1 MDILSDV
8 VGNGRIWPA
17 VQAFPLMLTAGLIG
31 LLIRTSLSQV
41 GQRWAATYHH
51 TMTYILLPVTTF
63 VITRVIAGNISLS
76 LGMIG
81 ALSIVR
87 FRNPVR
93 NPFELVI
100 FFALVTT
107 GIAVSAE
114 PALGILLGIFFVLTI
129 YCVSAYERVATKAS
143 RRPFSLSF
151 AEGELVNTILIRS
164 IGRIRLLDEASSLTS
179 RLDDKSNNECSYL
192 LSFRTRTE
200 LIEME
205 SSLETFSSQM
215 LSSETRLAQP
225 PS

>member
-1 MDILSDV
+1 MDTLSDII
-8 VGNGRIWPA
+8 GNGRIWPA
-17 VQAFPLMLTAGLIG
+17 VSALPLMLTAGLIG
-31 LLIRTSLSQV
+31 LLVRTSLSQV
-41 GQRWAATYHH
+41 GQRWATTYHH

-107 GIAVSAE
+107 GIAVSVE
-114 PALGILLGIFFVLTI
+114 PALGILLGVFFVITI
-129 YCVSAYERVATKAS
+129 YSVSIYEHLSTKAK

-151 AEGELVNTILIRS
+151 AEGELVNTILVRS
-164 IGRIRLLDEASSLTS
+164 SGRIPLLDEASGLTS
-179 RLDDKSNNECSYL
+179 RLDDKTSNECSYL
-192 LSFRTRTE
+192 LSFRTRRE
-200 LIEME
+200 LEEME
-205 SSLETFSSQM
+205 ESLDYFSSQV
-215 LSSETRLAQP
+215 LSSETRIGQP

>member
-1 MDILSDV
+1 MDILSDII
-8 VGNGRIWPA
+8 GNGRIWPA
-17 VQAFPLMLTAGLIG
+17 ISAFPLMLTAGLIG

-114 PALGILLGIFFVLTI
+114 PVLGILLGLFFVLTV
-129 YCVSAYERVATKAS
+129 YTVSIYERLATKAK
-143 RRPFSLSF
+143 RNPFALSF
-151 AEGELVNTILIRS
+151 AEGEQINTILVRS
-164 IGRIRLLDEASSLTS
+164 QGRIQLLDEATGLTS
-179 RLDDKSNNECSYL
+179 RLDDRSSNECSYL
-192 LSFRTRTE
+192 LSYRTRRELEEMEASLEHFRT
-200 LIEME
+200 
-205 SSLETFSSQM
+205 QV
-215 LSSETRLAQP
+215 LSSETRLGQP

>member
-1 MDILSDV
+1 
-8 VGNGRIWPA
+8 
-17 VQAFPLMLTAGLIG
+17 MLTAGLIG

-114 PALGILLGIFFVLTI
+114 PVLGILLGLFFVLTV
-129 YCVSAYERVATKAS
+129 YTVSIYERLATKAK
-143 RRPFSLSF
+143 RNPFALSF
-151 AEGELVNTILIRS
+151 AEGEQINTILVRS
-164 IGRIRLLDEASSLTS
+164 QGRIQLLDEATGLTS
-179 RLDDKSNNECSYL
+179 RLDDRSSNECSYL
-192 LSFRTRTE
+192 LSYRTRRELEEMEASLEHFRT
-200 LIEME
+200 
-205 SSLETFSSQM
+205 QV
-215 LSSETRLAQP
+215 LSSETRLGQP